1 MVCVHCKNE
10 QETERVGALLGR
22 LMVCSEVLLLSGEMG
37 TGKSVL
43 TRGLAAQL
51 GIDGPVPSPTFTILL
66 IHESSKINLYHFDL
80 YRLEN
85 EDELYEMGLD
95 EMIPPDDGI
104 AVIEWPQNCASA
116 MPDKCFRVELEYV
129 ADAPD
134 ERVLN
139 IELPSVSR
147 EQDFRAL
154 VLESGIESI

>member
-1 MVCVHCKNE
+1 MVCVHCRNE

-22 LMVCSEVLLLSGEMG
+22 QLACSDVLLLSGEMG

-51 GIDGPVPSPTFTILL
+51 GIEGPVPSPTFTILL
-66 IHESSKINLYHFDL
+66 IHEGSGLTLYHFDL

-95 EMIPPDDGI
+95 EMIPPDNGV

-116 MPDKCFRVELEYV
+116 MPVTCFRVELAYV
-129 ADAPD
+129 PDAPE
-134 ERVLN
+134 ERMLN
-139 IELPSVSR
+139 IKMPSAEKEQRFR
-147 EQDFRAL
+147 EDIEA
-154 VLESGIESI
+154 SGITAN